1 MTAAAMENPAFC
13 RIFAAQTYG
22 THGVEYRNHNKLLE
36 SCPGCIGG
44 KTGYTRAAGRTL
56 VSCAERDGFR
66 LICVTLSDPDDWED
80 HRRSYDNAFAA
91 FEFLPFPADGWK
103 RIPVISGTAF
113 DVQLSCDASGIL
125 VHRGAHVAQIVELPR
140 FLFAPIAAGEAVG
153 TVSVSENGH
162 ELCLESIRV
171 SSAVARDEEE
181 TLPPWRRY
189 RRNIERQFAGLIS
202 AAGLASRRQAEKMI
216 SDGRVSVNGIP
227 ASVGERADP
236 ETDEIRI
243 DGRPLGQS
251 GPFRYILLNKP
262 RGYVTTLSDEKGRK
276 TVAELVSGLG
286 ARVYPVGR
294 LDLNSDGLLLLTND
308 GALANAV
315 MHPRNEVRKVYRV
328 EIDGDVIA
336 ALPIL
341 RAPMELDGYRIR
353 PAEVTDLGGGV
364 LEITIHE
371 GRNRQVRCMCAAAG
385 LKVRR
390 LTRIAE
396 GPLRLDHLAPG
407 TWRDL
412 SENELERL
420 KECIGYAYENS

>member
-1 MTAAAMENPAFC
+1 M
-13 RIFAAQTYG
+13 
-22 THGVEYRNHNKLLE
+22 K
-36 SCPGCIGG
+36 
-44 KTGYTRAAGRTL
+44 
-56 VSCAERDGFR
+56 ER
-66 LICVTLSDPDDWED
+66 LQ
-80 HRRSYDNAFAA
+80 
-91 FEFLPFPADGWK
+91 K
-103 RIPVISGTAF
+103 
-113 DVQLSCDASGIL
+113 
-125 VHRGAHVAQIVELPR
+125 
-140 FLFAPIAAGEAVG
+140 
-153 TVSVSENGH
+153 
-162 ELCLESIRV
+162 
-171 SSAVARDEEE
+171 
-181 TLPPWRRY
+181 
-189 RRNIERQFAGLIS
+189 LIS

-236 ETDEIRI
+236 ETDEIRV

-276 TVAELVSGLG
+276 TVAELVSGVG

-328 EIDGDVIA
+328 EVDGNVIA

-371 GRNRQVRCMCAAAG
+371 GRNRQVRRMCAAAG

-412 SENELERL
+412 SENELDRL